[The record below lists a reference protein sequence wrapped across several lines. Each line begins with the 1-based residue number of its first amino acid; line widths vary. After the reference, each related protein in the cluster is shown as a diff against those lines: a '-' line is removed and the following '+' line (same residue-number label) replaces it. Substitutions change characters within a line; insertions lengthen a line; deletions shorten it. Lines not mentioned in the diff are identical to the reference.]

1 MPKEAIT
8 VRNKERYKKA
18 TNKMRKKI
26 RKELKAKLCTEE
38 GVEAMFALQS
48 RPKNESITR
57 YVRRCQRCSRSRG
70 VYRKFG
76 LCRLCLIKYAG
87 LGMIAGLTI
96 SSW

>member
-1 MPKEAIT
+1 MPKKST
-8 VRNKERYKKA
+8 RHKNDQRYKKA
-18 TNKMRKKI
+18 TNATRQKI
-26 RKELKAKLCTEE
+26 RQDLKSKLKTED
-38 GVEAMFALQS
+38 GVDAMFAFQK

-57 YVRRCQRCSRSRG
+57 HVRRCQVCGRPKG
-70 VYRKFG
+70 VYRKFQ

>member
-1 MPKEAIT
+1 MPRTSVAI
-8 VRNKERYKKA
+8 RNKNRYKKA
-18 TNKMRKKI
+18 TNKTRQKI
-26 RKELKAKLCTEE
+26 RKELKAKLSTEE
-38 GVEAMFALQS
+38 GVDAMFALQK
-48 RPKNESITR
+48 RTPNESITR
-57 YVRRCQRCSRSRG
+57 FVRRCQRCSRSRG